1 MVFIM
6 RILLVVLFAVL
17 FAVLALFL
25 TTQPFYYFTTE
36 GYTVLQTI
44 YPVTMYHSTTLVHTV
59 MVAWGVL
66 GASVACFVPL
76 KNS

>member
-25 TTQPFYYFTTE
+25 TTQPFAYFSTLGLTT
-36 GYTVLQTI
+36 LQTV
-44 YPVTMYHSTTLVHTV
+44 YPVTVYHSPTLVHTV
-59 MVAWGVL
+59 MVAWGVF

-76 KNS
+76 KDN